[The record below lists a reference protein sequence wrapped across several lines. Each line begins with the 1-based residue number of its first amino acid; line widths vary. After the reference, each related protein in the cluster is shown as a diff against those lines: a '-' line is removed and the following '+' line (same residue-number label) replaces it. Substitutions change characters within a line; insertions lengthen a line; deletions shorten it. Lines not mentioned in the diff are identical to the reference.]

1 MKDFYDIF
9 ENDNGG
15 RGEARANSQKCMMM
29 RRLRTSGLDAK
40 QKSFLPT
47 FSSVKVILFTGSIIM
62 DG

>member
-15 RGEARANSQKCMMM
+15 GREARAISQKCMMM
-29 RRLRTSGLDAK
+29 RRLRTSGLDSK
-40 QKSFLPT
+40 QKLFLPT